1 MVRWSAPPRSLDFSS
16 QDAVFAV
23 LDSLI
28 VEWPQCNDEEEAQ
41 ALGFKTPY
49 TKIHYD
55 FKLAPE

>member
-1 MVRWSAPPRSLDFSS
+1 MIGATVVTGLLV

-28 VEWPQCNDEEEAQ
+28 VEWPECNDEEEAQ